1 MISLS
6 LYLLAMILLLLALVV
21 GAFRVIASPALEDK
35 MLAVQLLGSIG
46 AAILLL
52 WGQAF
57 GISAL
62 FDVAIVLALLSAVSV
77 AAMTRLAPKHD

>member
-1 MISLS
+1 
-6 LYLLAMILLLLALVV
+6 V
-21 GAFRVIASPALEDK
+21 
-35 MLAVQLLGSIG
+35 
-46 AAILLL
+46 AILLL

-57 GISAL
+57 GIAAL

>member
-1 MISLS
+1 MISLT
-6 LYLLAMILLLLALVV
+6 LYSLAMVLLLLALVI
-21 GAFRVIASPALEDK
+21 GAIRVIASPTLGDK

-57 GISAL
+57 GIAAL

-77 AAMTRLAPKHD
+77 AAMTRLAPEHD